1 MRKTLFV
8 LIMLL
13 AAGMLSAATS
23 VTLTD
28 EVRSDNA
35 TLTVTLPLKSGGFE
49 FITVGFTGN
58 EVSNAT
64 TGTLATVTPLEAT
77 EVELAANGD
86 NTASLATDLYAYWQ
100 IRTDDTVTVSLSKE
114 KALEGSNPSETID
127 WKITAADKTQNM
139 SDYDTTNAIS
149 LVDRWVKGEDAEF
162 NQGSA
167 KISIDTANYSG
178 KTTDD
183 YSANLVLT
191 VTAVGA

>member
-13 AAGMLSAATS
+13 AVGMLSAETS

-28 EVRSDNA
+28 GTRSDKA
-35 TLTVTLPLKSGGFE
+35 TLTVTLPLKSGDFE
-49 FITVGFTGN
+49 FITVGFTGSVVEN
-58 EVSNAT
+58 KT
-64 TGTLATVTPLEAT
+64 TGTLDTVTPLEAT
-77 EVELAANGD
+77 KVELAANGD

-100 IRTDDTVTVSLSKE
+100 IRTDDTVSVSLSKE
-114 KALEGSNPSETID
+114 KALEGSNPDETID
-127 WKITAADKTQNM
+127 WKIAAADKTQELG
-139 SDYDTTNAIS
+139 DYNTTNAIS
-149 LVDRWVKGEDAEF
+149 LVDGWEKNDGAVF

-183 YSANLVLT
+183 YSANLILNVS
-191 VTAVGA
+191 AV

>member
-13 AAGMLSAATS
+13 AVGMLSAATS

-28 EVRSDNA
+28 GVRSDNA
-35 TLTVTLPLKSGGFE
+35 TLTVT
-49 FITVGFTGN
+49 
-58 EVSNAT
+58 
-64 TGTLATVTPLEAT
+64 PLEAT
-77 EVELAANGD
+77 KVELAANGD

-100 IRTDDTVTVSLSKE
+100 IRTDDSVTVSLSKE
-114 KALEGSNPSETID
+114 KALEGSNPGETID
-127 WKITAADKTQNM
+127 WKIAAADKTQELG
-139 SDYDTTNAIS
+139 DYNTTNAIS
-149 LVDRWVKGEDAEF
+149 LVDGWKKNEGAVF